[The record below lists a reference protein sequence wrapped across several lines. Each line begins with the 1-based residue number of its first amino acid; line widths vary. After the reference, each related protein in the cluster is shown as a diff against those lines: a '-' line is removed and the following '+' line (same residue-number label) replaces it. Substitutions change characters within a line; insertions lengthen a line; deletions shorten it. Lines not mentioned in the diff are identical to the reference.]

1 VDTSADALETAAE
14 IARLNGVDGRIEHQ
28 RGDVFEVLRTFRDE
42 GRLFDVVIVDPPKL
56 VRAAAG
62 VDRGARAYKDVNR
75 LAFAITRPG
84 GYVATFS
91 CSGLV
96 SSDLFQKIVFS
107 ASIEAGREAQVIE
120 RFGPP
125 DDHPVLLTFPE
136 GDYLKGLGCRVW

>member
-1 VDTSADALETAAE
+1 VEDRNEQL
-14 IARLNGVDGRIEHQ
+14 
-28 RGDVFEVLRTFRDE
+28 RGDVFEVLRTFRNE
-42 GRLFDVVIVDPPKL
+42 TRLFDAVIVDPPKL
-56 VRAAAG
+56 VRSASG
-62 VDRGARAYKDVNR
+62 VNRGARAYKDVNR
-75 LAFAITRPG
+75 LAFGVTRPG

-96 SSDLFQKIVFS
+96 SADLFQKIVFS
-107 ASIEAGREAQVIE
+107 ASVEAGREVQIIE